1 MQLEPEQGE
10 PWVRVIPEADDEL
23 FDVEAIA
30 RCPRRGCARSG
41 RDLALRVNTCE
52 AQNHRVSI

>member
-1 MQLEPEQGE
+1 VQLEPEQGE

-41 RDLALRVNTCE
+41 SDLALRADNRE